1 MTTRTGQMAYVAD
14 MSALSG
20 MIDTLL
26 DGFKGEGPAPINSL
40 HIALSAPTADG
51 AGAEEELITSA
62 TQLLATVKPK
72 LEAKGIRLVSL
83 TVPKPPGFP
92 AIYSFPLSNGFTEVA
107 ARRNMN
113 PTMFNLLELDRLE
126 NWMPERLPAISH
138 NSVVLLGTQG
148 VKPRIQQRVF
158 VRGISHSSG
167 LDEQG
172 TAEAALQKAL
182 DELQLAVLNQQVTPS
197 ASSHLFLHILAPFDK
212 TPEETIAVWNE
223 LMPALIS
230 RYATRLLKLRVDE
243 IEVRAHAR
251 NADGSR
257 QAIRLVASSMAG
269 QWLKTDGYLEY
280 LDPVTGATQAYCSVG
295 DDEACFIEPYPVA
308 SSLATKRSI
317 ARRIGTTYAYDFL
330 GLIEKALVQ
339 DWQAAIADGR
349 ASAIPAPLL
358 EVDELLLGAD
368 GVLSPGTRVVGT
380 NDVGMV
386 GWSTT
391 LYTPEYPE
399 GRPLVIVAN
408 DCTVQSGSFGVKE
421 DDYFDAIS
429 KYARAAGLPRLH
441 LACNSG
447 ARIGLAEELKP
458 YFNRVE
464 RPEQRGGRLQVPL
477 PHRGG
482 QGALRRGRLRRRVHH
497 RGRREALQA

>member
-1 MTTRTGQMAYVAD
+1 MWRKRCD
-14 MSALSG
+14 
-20 MIDTLL
+20 D
-26 DGFKGEGPAPINSL
+26 
-40 HIALSAPTADG
+40 ADG
-51 AGAEEELITSA
+51 
-62 TQLLATVKPK
+62 V
-72 LEAKGIRLVSL
+72 
-83 TVPKPPGFP
+83 
-92 AIYSFPLSNGFTEVA
+92 
-107 ARRNMN
+107 
-113 PTMFNLLELDRLE
+113 
-126 NWMPERLPAISH
+126 
-138 NSVVLLGTQG
+138 
-148 VKPRIQQRVF
+148 
-158 VRGISHSSG
+158 
-167 LDEQG
+167 

-358 EVDELLLGAD
+358 EVEELLLD
-368 GVLSPGTRVVGT
+368 DNGVLAPGSRVVGT

-386 GWSTT
+386 GWSVV
-391 LYTPEYPE
+391 LKTPEYPE

-408 DCTVQSGSFGVKE
+408 DCTVQSGSFGVQE
-421 DDYFDAIS
+421 DEFFDAVS
-429 KYARAAGLPRLH
+429 KYARAAGIPRLH
-441 LACNSG
+441 IASNSG

-458 YFNRVE
+458 YFKVAWNDASNEAAGYKYLYLTPEDAAKFGGNDGGVFHGEEIVDEGEKRFKLDDIVGQTDGLGVE
-464 RPEQRGGRLQVPL
+464 NLRGSGMI
-477 PHRGG
+477 
-482 QGALRRGRLRRRVHH
+482 A
-497 RGRREALQA
+497 

>member
-1 MTTRTGQMAYVAD
+1 MEVVA
-14 MSALSG
+14 LW
-20 MIDTLL
+20 
-26 DGFKGEGPAPINSL
+26 K
-40 HIALSAPTADG
+40 
-51 AGAEEELITSA
+51 
-62 TQLLATVKPK
+62 QL
-72 LEAKGIRLVSL
+72 
-83 TVPKPPGFP
+83 
-92 AIYSFPLSNGFTEVA
+92 
-107 ARRNMN
+107 M
-113 PTMFNLLELDRLE
+113 
-126 NWMPERLPAISH
+126 
-138 NSVVLLGTQG
+138 
-148 VKPRIQQRVF
+148 
-158 VRGISHSSG
+158 SG
-167 LDEQG
+167 L
-172 TAEAALQKAL
+172 
-182 DELQLAVLNQQVTPS
+182 
-197 ASSHLFLHILAPFDK
+197 
-212 TPEETIAVWNE
+212 
-223 LMPALIS
+223 IS
-230 RYATRLLKLRVDE
+230 KYATRLLKLRVDE
-243 IEVRAHAR
+243 IEVRAHIQD
-251 NADGSR
+251 ADGTQ
-257 QAIRLVASSMAG
+257 QAVRLVASSMAG

-295 DDEACFIEPYPVA
+295 EEEVCYLEPYPITSA
-308 SSLATKRSI
+308 ISTKRSI

-421 DDYFDAIS
+421 DEVFDAIS

-441 LACNSG
+441 IASNSG

-458 YFNRVE
+458 YFKVAWNDPANE
-464 RPEQRGGRLQVPL
+464 
-477 PHRGG
+477 
-482 QGALRRGRLRRRVHH
+482 
-497 RGRREALQA
+497 